1 MKYFYL
7 FELIIVC
14 FKDMWL
20 DEVVFEII
28 GYKLF
33 VGLNWNFNLK
43 YLLKWNYDGNLL
55 VYMYGN
61 EN

>member
-1 MKYFYL
+1 MFVLNFIEFLFIFCMKYFYL

-33 VGLNWNFNLK
+33 VGLK
-43 YLLKWNYDGNLL
+43 
-55 VYMYGN
+55 
-61 EN
+61 

>member
-1 MKYFYL
+1 
-7 FELIIVC
+7 
-14 FKDMWL
+14 MWL

-33 VGLNWNFNLK
+33 VGLNWNFNLI

-55 VYMYGN
+55 VYMYDN
-61 EN
+61 DNNFLIDNLKVL